1 MPEEEEIIEEEE
13 QQEEEQS
20 QPLIIETKG
29 KWKDFEV
36 ISGQVF
42 EVGKTYKLSVQGQCK
57 FAISP
62 TKPTSIDDGMGTNEI
77 TFKKSE
83 TNKLWIITGG

>member
-1 MPEEEEIIEEEE
+1 MPDEEIIEEGVNEPE
-13 QQEEEQS
+13 QE
-20 QPLIIETKG
+20 PLVIETRG

-36 ISGQVF
+36 ISGQEF

-57 FAISP
+57 FAISAV
-62 TKPTSIDDGMGTNEI
+62 KPTSIDDGMGTNEI

-83 TNKLWIITGG
+83 TNKLWIITG